1 MFPVRGLGLS
11 PLALLLS
18 RAITGAAA
26 VLELVVRLFFIS
38 TSFVYANVYPELAK
52 YLRLILLELSLNP
65 GHFQWELMLNGELC
79 SGLAG
84 SRAERDKKSLL
95 S

>member
-1 MFPVRGLGLS
+1 M
-11 PLALLLS
+11 
-18 RAITGAAA
+18 
-26 VLELVVRLFFIS
+26 LELVVRLFFIS

-84 SRAERDKKSLL
+84 SRAERDKKILVVVDNVSIALL
-95 S
+95 APLQ